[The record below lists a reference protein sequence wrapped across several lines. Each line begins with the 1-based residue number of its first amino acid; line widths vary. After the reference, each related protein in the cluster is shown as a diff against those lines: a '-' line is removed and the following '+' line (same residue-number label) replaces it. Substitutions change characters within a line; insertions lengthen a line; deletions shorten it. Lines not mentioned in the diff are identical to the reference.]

1 MQNKS
6 EASVLLSVYENVR
19 GLTKFFISKLGDTDI
34 NQVFEIN
41 GIKLNSI
48 HWLIAHLA
56 WTENELILKA
66 VGNDDINLPWLEEYG
81 FGSVPAEIKTVPD
94 FESLLKVLDSIHE
107 RAVKILSAL
116 SAEDL
121 DSDNHLD
128 FSFAGSKCKR
138 NLIMHAIRHEP
149 MHVGQLTWAMKL
161 SGNKTF

>member
-19 GLTKFFISKLGDTDI
+19 GLTKFFISNLGDTDI

-48 HWLIAHLA
+48 HWLITHLA

-81 FGSVPAEIKTVPD
+81 FGSVPAEIKTRPD
-94 FESLLKVLDSIHE
+94 LESVLETLDSIHE
-107 RAVKILSAL
+107 RAVSIISGLSE
-116 SAEDL
+116 EDL

-138 NLIMHAIRHEP
+138 NLIIHAIRHEP
-149 MHVGQLTWAMKL
+149 MHIGQLTWAMEL

>member
-19 GLTKFFISKLGDTDI
+19 GLTKFFIGKLGDTDI

-48 HWLIAHLA
+48 HWLITHLA

-66 VGNDDINLPWLEEYG
+66 VGNDDINLRWLEEYG
-81 FGSVPAEIKTVPD
+81 FGSVPAEIKTRPD
-94 FESLLKVLDSIHE
+94 LESVLETLDSIHE
-107 RAVKILSAL
+107 RAVSIISGLSE
-116 SAEDL
+116 EDL

-138 NLIMHAIRHEP
+138 NLIIHAIRHEP
-149 MHVGQLTWAMKL
+149 MHIGQLTWAMKL

>member
-19 GLTKFFISKLGDTDI
+19 GLTKFFISNLGDTDI

-41 GIKLNSI
+41 GIRLNSI

-81 FGSVPAEIKTVPD
+81 FGTVPAEIKTSPD
-94 FESLLKVLDSIHE
+94 FETLLKALDSTHE
-107 RAVKILSAL
+107 KAVKILSTL
-116 SAEDL
+116 SEEEL
-121 DSDNHLD
+121 DRDNHLD
-128 FSFAGSKCKR
+128 ISFAGSKCKR

-149 MHVGQLTWAMKL
+149 MHIGQLTWAMKL
-161 SGNKTF
+161 SGKKTF